1 MDTFESL
8 TNYYNTKDES
18 LRLSTRHGSV
28 EFLTT
33 VRYVEKYLSEN
44 HRILEIGA
52 ATGKYS
58 HYFAQ
63 KGYKVDAIELV
74 QHNIDVF
81 NSLTLPEEKV
91 TVMQGNALDLSH
103 IKDETY
109 DITLLL
115 GPMYHLYTVEE
126 QLKALSEAIRVTKPK
141 GKIFAAYCNTDM
153 TVYQYCFKRNMVKY
167 ELDRGMIEAETFKL
181 YSTPEEIFQMHRKE
195 EVYKLTEQFDVT
207 RLHYVGTDMLTRLID
222 ETVDNMDDSTF
233 DLYMK
238 YHFFVCEREDMVGV
252 TNHMLDILEK
262 N

>member
-63 KGYKVDAIELV
+63 KGYEVDAIELV

-153 TVYQYCFKRNMVKY
+153 TVYQYCF
-167 ELDRGMIEAETFKL
+167 
-181 YSTPEEIFQMHRKE
+181 
-195 EVYKLTEQFDVT
+195 
-207 RLHYVGTDMLTRLID
+207 
-222 ETVDNMDDSTF
+222 
-233 DLYMK
+233 
-238 YHFFVCEREDMVGV
+238 
-252 TNHMLDILEK
+252 
-262 N
+262 